1 MRRYFRP
8 TGVIRLA
15 SVRTAAQARIFAFF
29 LLTSLCVLGITGTAR
44 AVDRIAILNLG
55 ETVTAQRAAT
65 VLRTRLALDSSLRV
79 IDTDQSAAA
88 ARGVGYT
95 GSLNMSIDEA
105 RNLGSAIDCDFFIT
119 GDAQTIRRSAS
130 TRPVY
135 YEAYA
140 SLFIVNARTGQ
151 LVNWSRARQEKDG
164 PDEAERALILELEQ
178 TAPSYIQ
185 NIRSAAEAGRATRL
199 RIEEPAGLKYEEAPE
214 DEKAAAEKGIR
225 LPQPYR
231 RLRPVYPRS
240 AAEANAEGSVDL
252 LVDIGA
258 DGEVAGVDVIRWA
271 GFGLDDAAIATVR
284 QLHFRPALRFRV
296 PVPMRVLLRYNFR
309 RPPKEEP
316 NAEAESR

>member
-1 MRRYFRP
+1 
-8 TGVIRLA
+8 VIRHA
-15 SVRTAAQARIFAFF
+15 FVRTIVEARIF
-29 LLTSLCVLGITGTAR
+29 TSLLFASFCVLGIAGSAK
-44 AVDRIAILNLG
+44 AVGRIAILNLG
-55 ETVTAQRAAT
+55 ATVTARRAETA
-65 VLRTRLALDSSLRV
+65 LRTRLALDRSLRL
-79 IDTDQSAAA
+79 IDVDQSASA

-95 GSLNMSIDEA
+95 GSLNMSVDEA

-130 TRPVY
+130 ARPVY

-140 SLFIVNARTGQ
+140 SLFIVNARTGR
-151 LVNWSRARQEKDG
+151 LVNWYRPRQEKDG
-164 PDEAERALILELEQ
+164 PDEAEHALIVELEQ

-185 NIRSAAEAGRATRL
+185 NVKSAAEADRATRL
-199 RIEEPAGLKYEEAPE
+199 STEERAGLKYEEAPE

-231 RLRPVYPRS
+231 RLHPVYPRS
-240 AAEANAEGSVDL
+240 AAEANAEGTVDL

-271 GFGLDDAAIATVR
+271 GFGLDDAAVETVR
-284 QLHFRPALRFRV
+284 QLHFRPAMHGRT

-309 RPPKEEP
+309 RPPKDDG
-316 NAEAESR
+316 NAEAVTR

>member
-8 TGVIRLA
+8 TGVFRLA
-15 SVRTAAQARIFAFF
+15 CVRTAAQARIFASF
-29 LLTSLCVLGITGTAR
+29 LFTSLCVLGIAGSAR

-65 VLRTRLALDSSLRV
+65 TLRSRLALDKSLRI
-79 IDTDQSAAA
+79 IDTDQAAAA

-95 GSLNMSIDEA
+95 GSLNMTVEEA
-105 RNLGSAIDCDFFIT
+105 RNLGSAIDCEFFIT

-130 TRPVY
+130 NRPVY

-140 SLFIVNARTGQ
+140 SLFIVNARTGR
-151 LVNWSRARQEKDG
+151 LVNWYRPRQEKDG
-164 PDEAERALILELEQ
+164 PEEAERALIMELEQ
-178 TAPSYIQ
+178 AAPSYIQ
-185 NIRSAAEAGRATRL
+185 NIKGAAEAGRATRL
-199 RIEEPAGLKYEEAPE
+199 STDHQADLKYEEAPE
-214 DEKAAAEKGIR
+214 DDKEAAEKGIR

-258 DGEVAGVDVIRWA
+258 DGEVADVDVVRWA

-284 QLHFRPALRFRV
+284 QLHFRPAMRSRV
-296 PVPMRVLLRYNFR
+296 TVPMRVLLRYNFR
-309 RPPKEEP
+309 RPPKEDS

>member
-15 SVRTAAQARIFAFF
+15 SVETAAQSRIFASF
-29 LLTSLCVLGITGTAR
+29 LFTSLCVLGIAGSAS

-55 ETVTAQRAAT
+55 ETITARRAAMA
-65 VLRTRLALDSSLRV
+65 LRSRLALDGSLRL

-88 ARGVGYT
+88 ARGAGYT
-95 GSLNMSIDEA
+95 GSLNMSVDEA

-130 TRPVY
+130 NRPVY

-140 SLFIVNARTGQ
+140 SLFIVNARTGR
-151 LVNWSRARQEKDG
+151 LANWYRPRQEKDG
-164 PDEAERALILELEQ
+164 PDEAEHALIMELEQ

-185 NIRSAAEAGRATRL
+185 SIKRAAEADHATRL
-199 RIEEPAGLKYEEAPE
+199 SADDPAGLKYEEAPE

-258 DGEVAGVDVIRWA
+258 DGEVAGVDVVRWA

-284 QLHFRPALRFRV
+284 QLHFRPAMRSRV

-309 RPPKEEP
+309 RPPKEDP